1 MKISIIVPIYNME
14 KYLKR
19 SLDSLVAQTFSNL
32 EIILVDDGSTDS
44 SYLICSEYE
53 KNDDRIIL
61 IHKENGGLSSA
72 RNAGLE
78 RATGDYIGFMDSDD
92 YILKDMYEYL
102 FQIYEETKAD
112 IICCGISRVYTE
124 RGKTY
129 NTRSFSGI
137 QIYSKQE
144 ALYRFQLNNDI
155 GCAAWNKIFRK
166 DVVKNLVFEPYR
178 RLEDSRYVC
187 KAIMNSEN
195 IAYGAD
201 IKYIYEI
208 RNGSITRSG
217 FDERSYDILNVTD
230 ANYNDFV
237 SCKCK
242 NFNPEIGRILWY
254 IVFVNEMIMRCGN
267 DMKIVYKT
275 QNLLKKN
282 WRAIKQNEDI
292 KLIQKVQLRI
302 LSCNYNLYK
311 YAYCWYC
318 FFSGKK

>member
-19 SLDSLVAQTFSNL
+19 SLESLVAQTFSDL
-32 EIILVDDGSTDS
+32 EIILVDDGSTDA
-44 SYLICSEYE
+44 SYLICSEYA

-92 YILKDMYEYL
+92 YILRDMYEYL
-102 FQIYEETKAD
+102 AHIYEETKAD

-124 RGKTY
+124 RGKAY

-166 DVVKNLVFEPYR
+166 DVVKNLNFEPYK

-201 IKYIYEI
+201 VKYIYEI

-230 ANYNDFV
+230 ANYKDFV
-237 SCKCK
+237 SCMKEEY
-242 NFNPEIGRILWY
+242 NPEIGRILWY
-254 IVFVNEMIMRCGN
+254 TVFVNEMIMRNGN
-267 DMKIVYKT
+267 AEHIVRQL
-275 QNLLKKN
+275 QNMIKAN
-282 WRAIKQNEDI
+282 WIEVRKQKD
-292 KLIQKVQLRI
+292 LTCIQKFQYWL
-302 LSCNYNLYK
+302 LSNNFSFYKIFYKLYCK
-311 YAYCWYC
+311 V
-318 FFSGKK
+318 SGK

>member
-14 KYLKR
+14 NYLKR

-44 SYLICSEYE
+44 SYLICSEYA

-102 FQIYEETKAD
+102 FQIYEETQAD

-201 IKYIYEI
+201 VKYIYEI

-230 ANYNDFV
+230 ANYKDFV
-237 SCKCK
+237 SCMKK
-242 NFNPEIGRILWY
+242 NFHPEIGRLLWY
-254 IVFVNEMIMRCGN
+254 TVFIDEMILRNGY
-267 DMKIVYKT
+267 DKETVIKT
-275 QNLLKKN
+275 QKMIRKSWEYIKKD
-282 WRAIKQNEDI
+282 KSLDI
-292 KLIQKVQLRI
+292 IQKIQLRM
-302 LSCNYNLYK
+302 LSLNYRLYANI
-311 YAYCWYC
+311 YIIYCRLN
-318 FFSGKK
+318 GK

>member
-14 KYLKR
+14 NYLKR

-44 SYLICSEYE
+44 SYLICSEYA

-102 FQIYEETKAD
+102 FQIYEETQAD

-187 KAIMNSEN
+187 KAILNSEN

-201 IKYIYEI
+201 VKYIYEI

-230 ANYNDFV
+230 ANYKDFV
-237 SCKCK
+237 SCMNEKY
-242 NFNPEIGRILWY
+242 NPEIGRILWY
-254 IVFVNEMIMRCGN
+254 TVFVNEMIMRNGN
-267 DMKIVYKT
+267 AEHIVRQL
-275 QNLLKKN
+275 QNMIKAN
-282 WRAIKQNEDI
+282 WIEVRKQKD
-292 KLIQKVQLRI
+292 LACIQKFQYWL
-302 LSCNYNLYK
+302 LSKNLSFYK
-311 YAYCWYC
+311 ICYKLYCKV
-318 FFSGKK
+318 SGK